1 MSMGLRVLLAV
12 MSAWNFLYVVY
23 KIRKS
28 KLQIEY
34 SVFWLFFS
42 MVLILMSIFPKAVY
56 WLTELVGI
64 QSPVN
69 LVFLAMIFVLI
80 IRNFSVTL
88 ELSQTETKLKNL
100 VQEVA
105 LMKTAEKAETMEGM
119 IKEDE
124 KE

>member
-1 MSMGLRVLLAV
+1 MSMGLRILLAV

-34 SVFWLFFS
+34 SVFWIFFS

>member
-34 SVFWLFFS
+34 SVFWIFFS